1 MKSLPAL
8 DDFRRPFLW
17 LLLAVLITFRFVQG
31 FGQPLAPAPTE
42 APAVPAGSNT
52 AAVEGQSAPADAA
65 RPTVD
70 IFAVR
75 TWEPPPPPAPPV
87 ETIPVPP
94 PRPQAPALPF
104 RFLGKISEPGEK
116 PAFLL
121 AHGERVISVSVGD
134 TIGKNY
140 LVEKHEGDKLYFMYK
155 PLKVRQSISVGRDSS

>member
-8 DDFRRPFLW
+8 DDFRRPLLW
-17 LLLAVLITFRFVQG
+17 LLLVALIVFRFAQG
-31 FGQPLAPAPTE
+31 LGQPLAPAPTQT
-42 APAVPAGSNT
+42 PVVPAGSNT
-52 AAVEGQSAPADAA
+52 AAVEVQSAAADAA
-65 RPTVD
+65 RPAVD

-75 TWEPPPPPAPPV
+75 TWEPLPPPAPPV

-104 RFLGKISEPGEK
+104 RFLGKISEPGEQLV
-116 PAFLL
+116 FLL

-134 TIGKNY
+134 AIGKNY

>member
-1 MKSLPAL
+1 MKSMPAL

-17 LLLAVLITFRFVQG
+17 LLLAVFIAFRFAQG
-31 FGQPLAPAPTE
+31 LGQPLAPVPPETAVLPAPS
-42 APAVPAGSNT
+42 AT
-52 AAVEGQSAPADAA
+52 ALVEGRSAPADAA
-65 RPTVD
+65 RPVVD

-75 TWEPPPPPAPPV
+75 TWAPPAPPAPPA

-116 PAFLL
+116 LVFLL
-121 AHGERVISVSVGD
+121 AHGGRVISVSVGD
-134 TIGKNY
+134 AIGKNY